1 MPGAVTSEQ
10 AQTARSGAPLLAVER
25 LTKTFPGVVANFE
38 IDLELLPGEIHAV
51 LGENGAGK
59 TTLMGAIYGLNRP
72 DSGRILFDGVE
83 VELESP
89 RAALGLGIGYV
100 QQHFSLIPTLTVA
113 ENLVLTLRSSG
124 DKVAVRE
131 GERRVQALSKRYGLD
146 VPPDISVENLSV
158 GQQQRAELLKALAKD
173 ARVLILDE
181 PTSVV
186 TPQEAAELATVLQRL
201 ASEGVGIFLISHK
214 LEEVLRIADRIT
226 VLRHGRVV
234 GSLAASEASQARLAE
249 MMVGALDSAS
259 EAPSSPSAA
268 GDPVLTVDHLSIP
281 GDYGRIGVRDISFT
295 ARAGEVVGI
304 AGVEGSGQVELMEGL
319 AGVRPIATG
328 SASLAGQPLNGLSAR
343 ERQRRGVAHVPADRL
358 GAGFVATL
366 SVAENLVLPLADDE
380 RFSRYGV
387 IRRQAVTEHARSLIS
402 EYDIRVA
409 GPDVLAGTLSGGN
422 QQRLVLARELSRS
435 PKVVLASFATR
446 GLDFASTEAVH
457 RRILHMRD
465 AGACVLYASV
475 ELDELL
481 SLTDR
486 IIVLHHGT
494 LTGELPTAQATSEQ
508 LGLLMGGSAA

>member
-1 MPGAVTSEQ
+1 VTSGET
-10 AQTARSGAPLLAVER
+10 QTARSGSPLLAVER
-25 LTKTFPGVVANFE
+25 LTKTFPGVVANYE
-38 IDLELLPGEIHAV
+38 IDLELYAGEIHAV

-72 DSGRILFDGVE
+72 DSGRIRFDGVE
-83 VELESP
+83 VELDSP
-89 RAALGLGIGYV
+89 RAALALGIGYV

-113 ENLVLTLRSSG
+113 ENLVLSLRSSG
-124 DKVAVRE
+124 EKVAMRE
-131 GERRVQALSKRYGLD
+131 GERRVEGLSKRYGLD
-146 VPPDISVENLSV
+146 VPPDVTVENLSV
-158 GQQQRAELLKALAKD
+158 GQQQRAEVLKALAKD

-214 LEEVLRIADRIT
+214 LEEVLRIAHRIT
-226 VLRHGRVV
+226 VLRHGRLV
-234 GSLAASEASQARLAE
+234 GTLAASEATQARLAE
-249 MMVGALDSAS
+249 MMVGSLASAADTTS
-259 EAPSSPSAA
+259 RSSAA
-268 GDPVLTVDHLSIP
+268 GEPVLVVDHLSIP
-281 GDYGRIGVRDISFT
+281 GDYGRVGVRDVTFV
-295 ARAGEVVGI
+295 ARAGEVVGV

-319 AGVRPIATG
+319 AGVRPCASG
-328 SASLAGQPLNGLSAR
+328 SASLVGEMITDLSAR

-358 GAGFVATL
+358 GTGLVGTL
-366 SVAENLVLPLADDE
+366 SVAENLVLPVADDE

-387 IRRQAVTEHARSLIS
+387 MRRTAVTEHARSLIAD
-402 EYDIRVA
+402 YDIRVA

-435 PKVVLASFATR
+435 PVVVLASFATR

-457 RRILHMRD
+457 RRILEMRD
-465 AGACVLYASV
+465 GGACVLYASV

-481 SLTDR
+481 MLTDR
-486 IIVLHHGT
+486 IIVFHHGT
-494 LTGELPTAQATSEQ
+494 LTGELPTVEATSEQ